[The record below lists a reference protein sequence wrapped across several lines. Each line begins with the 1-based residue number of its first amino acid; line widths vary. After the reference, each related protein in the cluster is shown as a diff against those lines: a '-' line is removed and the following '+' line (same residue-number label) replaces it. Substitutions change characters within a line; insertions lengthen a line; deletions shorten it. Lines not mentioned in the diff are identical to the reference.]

1 MKARKLRSLTQA
13 ELEQRLREAGE
24 ELFNLKFQQ
33 KTGQLSNPLRI
44 REVRKDVARLT
55 TLLKERETSG
65 EGPVGDGAE
74 QAE

>member
-1 MKARKLRSLTQA
+1 MKAKKLRSLTQA

-44 REVRKDVARLT
+44 REVRKDRARLI
-55 TLLKERETSG
+55 TLLKERESIG
-65 EGPVGDGAE
+65 EGPVVDGAE
-74 QAE
+74 

>member
-1 MKARKLRSLTQA
+1 MKAKKLRSLTQA

-44 REVRKDVARLT
+44 REVRKDVARII
-55 TLLKERETSG
+55 TLLKERESVG
-65 EGPVGDGAE
+65 EGPVIGGAE
-74 QAE
+74 

>member
-1 MKARKLRSLTQA
+1 MKAKKLRSLTQT

-33 KTGQLSNPLRI
+33 TTGQLSNPLRI

-55 TLLKERETSG
+55 TLLKEREATGG
-65 EGPVGDGAE
+65 EPVAGGVQQTE
-74 QAE
+74 

>member
-1 MKARKLRSLTQA
+1 MKAKKLRSLTQA

-44 REVRKDVARLT
+44 REVRKDRARLI
-55 TLLKERETSG
+55 TLLKERESVG

-74 QAE
+74 